1 MVSESENL
9 PSRRANR
16 ENRGKSSAPRRAR
29 SGRKAA
35 GSASPTMSAPAP
47 SLESPVLDPP
57 TLDPITGE
65 PIAPPDRAGIGGFFV
80 KHSTILVA
88 SSLGVVF
95 LLLGTGA
102 VFAGA
107 AFGDSSAAPEP
118 TASAV
123 IDDKRATPDS
133 IPAASRLRTCT
144 VAELAA
150 DPRLLDFHG
159 VVMNAA
165 TGEVLFDRASTVPAR
180 TGSVLKIVTAA
191 AALSALGPDYQI
203 STTVVEGSR
212 PGSIVLVG
220 GGDPTISRVDGE
232 TYYAGAPK
240 LATLAANAKAAYE
253 TKYPGVPITE
263 IVVDST
269 LWNIADRWDPAWDRK
284 GIREGYHSEV
294 VALQVDGDR
303 SDPSRAISPRSTDAI
318 GRAAE
323 AFAEAMNVSGVTI
336 TRGSAVS
343 GIVLAEVRSQ
353 PVSTLVGQ
361 MLLQSDNTL
370 GEQLARLVSV
380 KLGMGGSAESL
391 SRAIPAALELYDI
404 PTTGLS
410 IRDGSGL
417 SRENAVPPLYI
428 AQLMVKVINGA
439 NSLAF
444 VNNALPVAG
453 ESGTLAGRFKGSS
466 AVARGAVTAKTGWIE
481 TAYSLGGAVRAEDG
495 STLTFAFYAIGDGIR
510 ANAKDALDE
519 LTAGVFNCG
528 DNLANI

>member
-1 MVSESENL
+1 
-9 PSRRANR
+9 
-16 ENRGKSSAPRRAR
+16 
-29 SGRKAA
+29 
-35 GSASPTMSAPAP
+35 MSAPAP

-65 PIAPPDRAGIGGFFV
+65 PIAPDRGGVGGFFV

-133 IPAASRLRTCT
+133 IPVASRLRTCT
-144 VAELAA
+144 VAELAT
-150 DPRLLDFHG
+150 DSRMLDFHG

-180 TGSVLKIVTAA
+180 TASVLKVVTAA

-203 STTVVEGSR
+203 STTVVEGTR

-220 GGDPTISRVDGE
+220 GGDPTLSRVGGE
-232 TYYAGAPK
+232 TFYTGAPK

-253 TKYPGVPITE
+253 TKYPSTPITE
-263 IVVDST
+263 VVLDST
-269 LWNIADRWDPAWDRK
+269 LWNIADRWDSTWDRR
-284 GIREGYHSEV
+284 GITGGDHAEV

-303 SDPSRAISPRSTDAI
+303 NDPSRSISPRSLDPVCRAGAAFVDAL
-318 GRAAE
+318 GL
-323 AFAEAMNVSGVTI
+323 SGVTL

-343 GIVLAEVRSQ
+343 GTVLAEVKSQ

-361 MLLQSDNTL
+361 MLLQSDNSL

-380 KLGMGGSAESL
+380 KLGMGGTAESL
-391 SRAIPAALELYDI
+391 PRAIPAALELYDI
-404 PTTGLS
+404 PTTGVL

-417 SRENAVPPLYI
+417 SHENAVPPLYI
-428 AQLMVKVINGA
+428 AQLMVKVLNGA
-439 NSLAF
+439 DNLSY
-444 VNNALPVAG
+444 VYDALPVAG
-453 ESGTLAGRFKGSS
+453 KSGTLAGRFTGDS
-466 AVARGAVTAKTGWIE
+466 AVARGAVTAKTGWIS
-481 TAYSLGGAVRAEDG
+481 TAYTLGGVVRAADG

-510 ANAKDALDE
+510 ANAKDAIDA